1 MGIQVPAVRARVV
14 AAQGSASEGLPE
26 SEVQESVLGQAAT
39 RTQDRGEVVFEQV
52 KFICN
57 KVSPVGFEPTIRLG
71 GGLIDRCVFQFHHGE
86 YGCFGG

>member
-1 MGIQVPAVRARVV
+1 MIRGIRVPMAT
-14 AAQGSASEGLPE
+14 EG
-26 SEVQESVLGQAAT
+26 
-39 RTQDRGEVVFEQV
+39 TQRDRGEVVFEQV